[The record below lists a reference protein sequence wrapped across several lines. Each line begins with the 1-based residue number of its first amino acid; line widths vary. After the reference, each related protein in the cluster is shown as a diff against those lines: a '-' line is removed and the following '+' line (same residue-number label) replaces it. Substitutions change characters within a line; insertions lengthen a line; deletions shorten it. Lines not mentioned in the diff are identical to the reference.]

1 MWPTDFSGLSTA
13 FAVFVLC
20 FCSHVNTTKI
30 TAELKYTTGKSKFD
44 TKVKKS
50 SRATITAY
58 TICALSYFFVGVCG
72 YMAFGNSIKGSILDS
87 LENTDIWFKPVV
99 RVGYGLVVLF
109 SYPILGFPACNTIDS
124 YIFKGE
130 RTLVRRVSQ
139 GFIWVMISFLLAVLI
154 PQLEMIFGVTR
165 QLLRCADRLRLARAV
180 LPRHG
185 QEGEGQAHGPAQQ
198 VVHLQQLQCHH
209 CLDHS
214 GHWYHSVRPVHGSGD
229 FQAGQVRTI

>member
-109 SYPILGFPACNTIDS
+109 SYPIP
-124 YIFKGE
+124 
-130 RTLVRRVSQ
+130 R
-139 GFIWVMISFLLAVLI
+139 
-154 PQLEMIFGVTR
+154 
-165 QLLRCADRLRLARAV
+165 
-180 LPRHG
+180 LPR
-185 QEGEGQAHGPAQQ
+185 
-198 VVHLQQLQCHH
+198 L
-209 CLDHS
+209 
-214 GHWYHSVRPVHGSGD
+214 
-229 FQAGQVRTI
+229 

>member
-50 SRATITAY
+50 SRATLTAY

-72 YMAFGNSIKGSILDS
+72 YMAFGNGIKGSILDS

-139 GFIWVMISFLLAVLI
+139 GFIWVIISFLLAVLI
-154 PQLEMIFGVTR
+154 PQLEMIFGVTGSFCGT
-165 QLLRCADRLRLARAV
+165 LIVFVWPALYYLAMVKKEKAKPTDQRSKWFIFNICDVITAWIILVIGIILCV
-180 LPRHG
+180 LCTG
-185 QEGEGQAHGPAQQ
+185 LEISKL
-198 VVHLQQLQCHH
+198 VK
-209 CLDHS
+209 
-214 GHWYHSVRPVHGSGD
+214 
-229 FQAGQVRTI
+229 